1 MTQSAEPVRTR
12 SRGPAKSRIGA
23 RRRPVAR
30 QSYLFAEAVP
40 ECTRPIIIDYFAG
53 GGGVSHG
60 IEQAL
65 GRSPDVAIDHCAQ
78 AIAMHRINHPAS
90 EHLCVDVFDVD
101 PVLHIP
107 PGRVKF
113 GWLSPSCFPAGTMI
127 LTRDGHRPVEDIRVG
142 EEVLTHKGRWRK
154 VTATMS
160 TVRPLI
166 ALRGYGHPCL
176 RVSAEHPFL
185 TKHRTRV
192 WNNTRRQYDRAF
204 GDAAWVQAAKLTKSH
219 YWASPASFPEA
230 APPDVPVFRNRRTT
244 IDDDFM
250 WLVGRYIADGWTR
263 LTKQRAELSIAC
275 GMRKVDEFRQ
285 RVSKTQCSGRRAGSD
300 ELSWS
305 ERSGTGLIRFDT
317 NHRGIVTWLRDHFGS
332 GAASKRIPGWA
343 LGMSESLRRSLL
355 DGYLAGDGYRN
366 SSQGNPLV
374 ELTTVSKALAF
385 GIKALAASLGYSPM
399 VYLDENQ
406 RSVIEG
412 RNVVVRP
419 AWIVRWREVIAPG
432 REQAFVEDGLHW
444 SAIKSVVA
452 TDTEAEVFN
461 LSVEEDESYV
471 ADGIVVHN
479 CTHFAHAR
487 GSRPVTKQMRGLAWV
502 GLRLAAKRKP
512 DILFYENVR
521 EFLTWGPVR
530 RGRPVR
536 SKAGQTFRVFVAQLE
551 SLGYVVEWRVL
562 DAANYGAPTHRRRLI
577 LIARCD
583 GLPIVW
589 PEPTHGPGRT
599 HLYRTAAEC
608 IDWSLPST
616 SIFDRKRP
624 LADATMRRIAEG
636 LRRFVL
642 ENPKPYIVP
651 SGDTAQAPTLIQ
663 TGYGE
668 RKGQT
673 PRALDLHQP
682 LGTIVACGAKHAP
695 VSAFLAKHYK
705 GVVGH
710 GVDRPIGT
718 ITAKDHHSLV
728 EVQLE
733 PGQDK
738 SDRVAAFITTYY
750 GQSVGQSLREPLA
763 TIVTKA
769 RFGLVTVD
777 INGETYAVTDI
788 RLRMLSPKELARCQ
802 GFDESYRLIGTQAEQ
817 IERIGNSVSPP
828 LVRAIIAANVSR
840 DDVAVAA

>member
-1 MTQSAEPVRTR
+1 MTQAVEHVRARAERTVRAT
-12 SRGPAKSRIGA
+12 AKA
-23 RRRPVAR
+23 RRRPIAR

-65 GRSPDVAIDHCAQ
+65 GRSPDVAINHCAQ

-113 GWLSPSCFPAGTMI
+113 GWLSPS
-127 LTRDGHRPVEDIRVG
+127 
-142 EEVLTHKGRWRK
+142 
-154 VTATMS
+154 
-160 TVRPLI
+160 
-166 ALRGYGHPCL
+166 
-176 RVSAEHPFL
+176 
-185 TKHRTRV
+185 
-192 WNNTRRQYDRAF
+192 
-204 GDAAWVQAAKLTKSH
+204 
-219 YWASPASFPEA
+219 
-230 APPDVPVFRNRRTT
+230 
-244 IDDDFM
+244 
-250 WLVGRYIADGWTR
+250 
-263 LTKQRAELSIAC
+263 
-275 GMRKVDEFRQ
+275 
-285 RVSKTQCSGRRAGSD
+285 
-300 ELSWS
+300 
-305 ERSGTGLIRFDT
+305 
-317 NHRGIVTWLRDHFGS
+317 
-332 GAASKRIPGWA
+332 
-343 LGMSESLRRSLL
+343 
-355 DGYLAGDGYRN
+355 
-366 SSQGNPLV
+366 
-374 ELTTVSKALAF
+374 
-385 GIKALAASLGYSPM
+385 
-399 VYLDENQ
+399 
-406 RSVIEG
+406 
-412 RNVVVRP
+412 
-419 AWIVRWREVIAPG
+419 
-432 REQAFVEDGLHW
+432 
-444 SAIKSVVA
+444 
-452 TDTEAEVFN
+452 
-461 LSVEEDESYV
+461 
-471 ADGIVVHN
+471 

-551 SLGYVVEWRVL
+551 SLGYAVEWRVL
-562 DAANYGAPTHRRRLI
+562 DAADYGAPTHRRRLI

-589 PEPTHGPGRT
+589 PEPTHGPGRA
-599 HLYRTAAEC
+599 HPYRTAAEC
-608 IDWSLPST
+608 VDWSLPST

-642 ENPKPYIVP
+642 ENPKPYIVNA
-651 SGDTAQAPTLIQ
+651 GTETQAPTLIQ

-682 LGTIVACGAKHAP
+682 LGTIVACGVKHAL

-802 GFDESYRLIGTQAEQ
+802 GFDDSYQLIGTQAEQ